1 LLALTL
7 KENAHTTNLLWD
19 RMRSGDSAAL
29 QELYNAYY
37 QYLFGAGFSL
47 CLDKEVTKDCIQDL
61 FLGIWTKRTHLKPVS
76 SVGAYLRIC
85 LRRKIIDI
93 LKKEQLLGQNIS
105 SDEYEKQFSYEDVII
120 AFQTEQE
127 TKLRLEKA
135 LTQLTKKQRE
145 VIRLRFFENK
155 NIEEIACLLNSESRT
170 IYNHMYEAMKQLR
183 YYLSSIYTP

>member
-1 LLALTL
+1 L
-7 KENAHTTNLLWD
+7 KENAHTANLLWD
-19 RMRSGDSAAL
+19 RMRSGDSVAL
-29 QELYNAYY
+29 QELYNTYY

-61 FLGIWTKRTHLKPVS
+61 FLGIWTKRAHLRPVS

-105 SDEYEKQFSYEDVII
+105 SDEYEMQFSYEDVII

-127 TKLRLEKA
+127 TKSKLEKA
-135 LTQLTKKQRE
+135 LTQLTNKQRE

-155 NIEEIACLLNSESRT
+155 NIEEIARLLNSESRT

-183 YYLSSIYTP
+183 YYLSSIYTS

>member
-19 RMRSGDSAAL
+19 RMRSGDPAAL

-61 FLGIWTKRTHLKPVS
+61 FLGIWTKRAHLKPVS

-127 TKLRLEKA
+127 TKLKLEKA
-135 LTQLTKKQRE
+135 LTQLTNKQRE

-155 NIEEIACLLNSESRT
+155 NIEEIARLLNSESRT